1 MTKTRALIA
10 SILAF
15 ALALP
20 LTVAGVLLAPAAEA
34 AGGTLE
40 VTKSVDSPGPY
51 GPGDTFTYSIQVT
64 CQSASCTDAELTDT
78 LPPPLVLDGDD
89 AVQVTAG
96 GGGTYDTSGTDGD
109 GGTTVDVLAT
119 QPQADGGTGM
129 APGTIANISIRVRVP
144 SDATADYN
152 GTVTNTAN
160 VQQTGGN
167 SDSDTADVTIDVPTT
182 LDTTVTKDASPA
194 SVPAVPGRAV
204 QFTIHAQNTSN
215 ASVDSLVVSD
225 PSADGDDPFQY
236 LALTGIS
243 TLTPPEGADTV
254 QVDWVDAAGTTHTGT
269 PVSPIPDDPNTLLAG
284 IDLTQVHGI
293 TFTFTGP
300 DGIPID
306 GEATI
311 VLDTE
316 TRDNVAD
323 LETGTTV
330 VTNTA
335 ESDVTKGDDTAD
347 DTDDATVDVVSADVS
362 VTTSKEFADD
372 HLLAGD
378 STTAT
383 IRSEVGSQP
392 VTTMVIDE
400 PTDGDDDLADQG
412 LTFGGFGAGV
422 AWPAGADSVS
432 IVYDYSDGTSSDAQ
446 TSTTRDTMPPVPA
459 GHTDADVVGFHITF
473 TSDDPDGI
481 EPGDA
486 ASIPFDVTAQAV
498 PGADDVTSTNNTTTT
513 VTDDAGQSGTD
524 DASDDAT
531 REPARIDTNVDKV
544 FTPDEILGVPGARTV
559 VELPAEVCGQAQVDA
574 GTCDQ
579 TSTVP
584 SDDLIVS
591 DPANPGATPTE
602 FWDHMNLTSIGP
614 MDIPAG
620 STLQVNYWN
629 GSAWVPLAGP
639 ISSDQSPW
647 TYQIGTDPGPDDIQG
662 IQFDFEPTDPDA
674 GLPPGF
680 KVEPYLSFSH
690 RATLRSDPGTSA
702 LPTGTDPVTYTNDVE
717 SQVDNP
723 DADTSPVTDDDD
735 ADITVDPTDG
745 SGPGDSVDKGWVDP
759 DTGDVLDSGV
769 LVPAL
774 TDDQRTARISWGT
787 GGYPMSQVQLTDV
800 PAPATGDAVADTVY
814 DAFDLVR
821 IAPITTSTDPL
832 IAFDQVSKVE
842 LFDGSAG
849 GGTGAWVDVT
859 AAACANG
866 CDGTFGGYTLTTAQQ
881 ESTLSV
887 RLTFV
892 ESPTRASRITSPT
905 DPPVGSGVAQS
916 VGNDRPVDLVF
927 RIRQDMRVS
936 GDPVLGNDPDN
947 GSQPYNTGTDGLVS
961 NTAGMDSWAPGTPTT
976 DPADYHDTD
985 SAVITI
991 TDRPVNV
998 STTKQFDEDTLGLPP
1013 DGTAAADYPKD
1024 ALTLTANNDTNAKV
1038 RSMTIQ
1044 DPAPVT
1050 ADTPASNTFDLMNLT
1065 GFLAIDAPTG
1075 ADASAT
1081 EVFLTVGGTEQPAIT
1096 ADAALALTAGD
1107 LADVTGVRV
1116 VFHGLMVTTTDDT
1129 TPARVVLDMQL
1140 RADHRGDGTPITDA
1154 DAVDNYSFASAT
1166 NPEDTAS
1173 GTANDTVN
1181 IAEPTYGVDA
1191 TKTIDPASR
1200 YEGETNAYTVDLT
1213 GKPTG
1218 TVRTTFLTITDD
1230 DPLYWNAFDFT
1241 GFPSQTVNAPIS
1253 RVKVDA
1259 LVGVTYSLD
1268 GDTLVQQCNGSDDLS
1283 SCWVEGDYT
1292 DAASPALP
1300 AGVAAADVE
1309 GLRFTYDA
1317 GDGQPNW
1324 EHPSNPTAHATF
1336 SAEQRTNLRWSPDG
1350 ENVTPVPSDLPT
1362 NDNAP
1367 GEDVLGRTNNTIQVH
1382 SEGSWNNVEGPWTAD
1397 DTANDYTDYLHLP
1410 NSVEVTKTPG
1420 NGNAQPTNESP
1431 NSPISYQFVVTNNG
1445 QWPQTGVTIV
1455 DTLPTDDGGPQLVP
1469 ASQEVPDNGTC
1480 APADPDFVVSLRT
1493 TDGPDEPI
1501 GGASAQYCMSADG
1514 APTIAVTLP
1523 EGFVLQPGDAIVV
1536 DTPLEYRGGTDP
1548 VAPGT
1553 DVVNSVTVS
1562 DDRVYDTCDST
1573 HNASVN
1579 NDQTTNVPSCTADT
1593 TTQPRALTP
1602 LRITKAV
1609 KGVGAGD
1616 PDAAPGDPNY
1626 DDLGVLDVNAND
1638 QNASGCQEPSVPNYA
1653 GDVIY
1658 YGSSCVPIT
1667 RPGGIERWQVR
1678 LVNAGNIP
1686 AHIVAGIDVLPTPG
1700 DTGVVVPTA
1709 RGSEWRPRLVGNFT
1723 YDGQPVGVDTP
1734 MKLYYTTDTLD
1745 ETCNEAD
1752 ILNETTPG
1760 GVDWSDPDYSGCQ
1773 ADVEGRTWTAV
1784 TSQTPESDLAQATA
1798 LKAVL
1803 TYNAANEGLAPGD
1816 DLALTFDTRT
1826 PANAPQTTAGQEPIA
1841 WNSVAEGAQGTYT
1854 DPDDPDSVVQHPVS
1868 LVTEPPKVGVAMAT
1882 GSIKLTKDVVTPP
1895 GTDFPLPDS
1904 YPVKLFCT
1912 SVGAVDQPI
1921 PVPVQI
1927 LDTNGTDQ
1935 SVVNVPADGTTITVN
1950 DRANPDTTQWSN
1962 VTLPW
1967 GAECYAQEQPTPQGS
1982 TVTYDPS
1989 SPILPARSASIE
2001 ALRDYSDR
2009 TDIAHPISTDPDT
2022 INGVT
2027 VTNTY
2032 QNAGFS
2038 VTKTV
2043 DAGGAADQ
2051 DGNAIAYTRD
2061 YAFSASCTF
2070 NDSEVV
2076 PEADRTFTISGGD
2089 TKTVTGL
2096 PAGSVCTVTETDAG
2110 DAASTSITTTTGDG
2124 AADPVDGTS
2133 TTFTLTPDSDQTDP
2147 TTVTNAV
2154 AVTNA
2159 YTVGSVEV
2167 TKELAGDAADFGT
2180 APFTVHLMCTL
2191 DGTDPDPVYDADHT
2205 LTSPD
2210 DLTWTVENLPTGA
2223 HCDVTEPDAG
2233 GATSTTIDP
2242 ADGVTVPGPDDSP
2255 ATAAVTVTNTFAAG
2269 GFTVTKAVDDGGAV
2283 DQDGNAIAYTRD
2295 YTFTASCTFDGNEV
2309 VPEADRTFTLNDGDT
2324 KTVDGLPAG
2333 AECTVT
2339 ETDTGGAASST
2350 TTTTV
2355 GGETGDPAD
2364 GTTSTFTIAPD
2375 ADGEVTNSVLV
2386 TNAYTVGS
2394 VQVTKTID
2402 GDAADF
2408 ATAPFTV
2415 HLTCTLDGTDPDP
2428 VYDADHTLT
2437 PPDDLTWTVDDLPT
2451 GAHCDVTEPDA
2462 GGATSTTV
2470 TPADGVTVPGPDDS
2484 PATATVGV
2492 TNTFDAGGFTVT
2504 KTVDDGGAVDQD
2516 GNAIAYTRDYTF
2528 TASCT
2533 FDGNEVVPAADRTF
2547 TLNDGDSKT
2556 VTGLPVGADCTVT
2569 ETDDG
2574 GAASTTT
2581 TTTAGGETGEP
2592 TDGTSSEFTIAANRL
2607 GQVST
2612 SVEVTNTYTVGS
2624 VGVTKAVDGDGAA
2637 DWGQGP
2643 FTVHLTCTLDGTDP
2657 DPVYDADHTL
2667 TPGETWT
2674 VGDLPTGASCTVTEP
2689 RTGGA
2694 NGTSIDNPTVTVGDD
2709 AENPA
2714 VVTVTNTFT
2723 EGAVSVRKI
2732 IAGLGQPGDTQYD
2745 EAAARA
2751 YTFSIQCTRIV
2762 DGVPVPVEIPGDNPI
2777 QVTPAT
2783 DPVGRWTGLP
2793 TGATCQIT
2801 ELFPD
2806 GGAPPLHLVTSRTVT
2821 VGEGGTASVFGL
2833 NGFRTE
2839 PLTIEKVVDGDAA
2852 DAAPATFPVT
2862 IQCFYPTAAGPV
2874 PLPVEDAGDNPG
2886 PVQEEIGPDQ
2896 PFTTIPEPIGT
2907 ECSVTEVDD
2916 GGATSTTITG
2926 SNVTPDGDATVV
2938 LPDDDP
2944 DANTVTITNTF
2955 GATGFTVSKTVDDG
2969 GAKDASGDPVDYTGT
2984 YAFSASCEFNGSE
2997 QLADADRTFTLKD
3010 GATHTVTGV
3019 PVNSVCHVEETD
3031 TQGAPSTTV
3040 VITQDGDARD
3050 ATTGTSSGSF
3060 VLRDGGA
3067 EVNAVAVTNH
3077 YTVGAVTVTK
3087 QLDGDGA
3094 DAWGSGPFQV
3104 RLVCTLDGT
3113 DPDPV
3118 YDATHEL
3125 KPGALTWT
3133 VDDLPTGAHC
3143 DVTEPRTGGATSS
3156 AISPEDGVTVP
3167 GPDASPAAAAV
3178 TVTNT
3183 FDVGSIVVHKALDG
3197 DGAAEHRSDTFTVS
3211 LACTQDVDGTAT
3223 AVTIPGGATR
3233 AVSVAKDATYAGLPA
3248 NAECTLTETKD
3259 GGSDATTIDPGT
3271 VTVPVGSSVA
3281 ITVTNTFGA
3290 APPSPTATSGTG
3302 GLALTGADLWHLG
3315 LFAAG
3320 VLALGLVVFFAA
3332 LWTRRRE

>member
-1 MTKTRALIA
+1 MTKTRALLA
-10 SILAF
+10 SLLAF

-51 GPGDTFTYSIQVT
+51 GPGDTFTYTIQAT

-89 AVQVTAG
+89 AVQITSG
-96 GGGTYDTSGTDGD
+96 GGGTYDTSGSDGD

-119 QPQADGGTGM
+119 QPQADGGNGM

-144 SDATADYN
+144 SDATADFN
-152 GTVTNTAN
+152 GTVTNTAD
-160 VQQTGGN
+160 VSQTGGN

-225 PSADGDDPFQY
+225 PSTDGDDPFQY

-293 TFTFTGP
+293 TFTFTGA

-316 TRDNVAD
+316 TRDDVAD
-323 LETGTTV
+323 LETGTTT

-347 DTDDATVDVVSADVS
+347 ATDDATVDVVSADVS

-446 TSTTRDTMPPVPA
+446 TSTSRDTVPPVPA

-473 TSDDPDGI
+473 TSDDADGI

-559 VELPAEVCGQAQVDA
+559 VELPAEVCGQTEVDA

-591 DPANPGATPTE
+591 DPANPGTTPTE

-647 TYQIGTDPGPDDIQG
+647 SYQIGSDPSPDDIQG

-680 KVEPYLSFSH
+680 KVEPYMSFSH

-774 TDDQRTARISWGT
+774 TDDQRTARVSWGT
-787 GGYPMSQVQLTDV
+787 GGYPMSQVQLSDV
-800 PAPATGDAVADTVY
+800 PSPATGDAVADTVY

-849 GGTGAWVDVT
+849 GGAGAWVDVT

-866 CDGTFGGYTLTTAQQ
+866 CDGTFGGYTLTAAQQ

-947 GSQPYNTGTDGLVS
+947 GNQPYNTGTDGLVS
-961 NTAGMDSWAPGTPTT
+961 NTVGMDSWALDTPAG

-1050 ADTPASNTFDLMNLT
+1050 GDTPESNTFDLMNLT

-1081 EVFLTVGGTEQPAIT
+1081 QVFLTHDGVEDTDPIT

-1140 RADHRGDGTPITDA
+1140 RADHRGDGTAITEA
-1154 DAVDNYSFASAT
+1154 DSVDNYAFASAT

-1200 YEGETNAYTVDLT
+1200 YEGETNAYTVALT

-1230 DPLYWNAFDFT
+1230 DPLFWNAFDFT
-1241 GFPSQTVNAPIS
+1241 GFPAQTVNAPIS
-1253 RVKVDA
+1253 RVEVDA

-1268 GDTLVQQCNGSDDLS
+1268 GDTLVQQCNGSDDLTD
-1283 SCWVEGDYT
+1283 CWVDGDYT
-1292 DAASPALP
+1292 DAAGPVLP

-1317 GDGQPNW
+1317 GEGQPNW

-1336 SAEQRTNLRWSPDG
+1336 SAEQRDNLRWSPDG
-1350 ENVTPVPSDLPT
+1350 ENVTPVPSDLST
-1362 NDNAP
+1362 NENAP
-1367 GEDVLGRTNNTIQVH
+1367 GEDVLGRTTNTIQVH
-1382 SEGSWNNVEGPWTAD
+1382 SEGSWNNGEGPWTAD
-1397 DTANDYTDYLHLP
+1397 DTANDFTDYLHLP

-1420 NGNAQPTNESP
+1420 NGTAEPTNESP

-1501 GGASAQYCMSADG
+1501 GGASAQYCMGADG
-1514 APTIAVTLP
+1514 APTIEVTLP
-1523 EGFVLQPGDAIVV
+1523 DGFVLQPGDAIVV
-1536 DTPLEYRGGTDP
+1536 DTPLEFRGGTDP

-1745 ETCNEAD
+1745 ETCNEVD

-1773 ADVEGRTWTAV
+1773 SDVEGRTWTPV
-1784 TSQTPESDLAQATA
+1784 TTTTPESDLAQATA

-1803 TYNAANEGLAPGD
+1803 TYNVANEGLAPGD

-1854 DPDDPDSVVQHPVS
+1854 DPDDPDAGVQHPVS

-1989 SPILPARSASIE
+1989 SPVLPARSAPIE

-2022 INGVT
+2022 VNGVT

-2032 QNAGFS
+2032 
-2038 VTKTV
+2038 
-2043 DAGGAADQ
+2043 
-2051 DGNAIAYTRD
+2051 
-2061 YAFSASCTF
+2061 
-2070 NDSEVV
+2070 E
-2076 PEADRTFTISGGD
+2076 E
-2089 TKTVTGL
+2089 
-2096 PAGSVCTVTETDAG
+2096 
-2110 DAASTSITTTTGDG
+2110 
-2124 AADPVDGTS
+2124 
-2133 TTFTLTPDSDQTDP
+2133 
-2147 TTVTNAV
+2147 
-2154 AVTNA
+2154 
-2159 YTVGSVEV
+2159 
-2167 TKELAGDAADFGT
+2167 
-2180 APFTVHLMCTL
+2180 
-2191 DGTDPDPVYDADHT
+2191 
-2205 LTSPD
+2205 
-2210 DLTWTVENLPTGA
+2210 
-2223 HCDVTEPDAG
+2223 
-2233 GATSTTIDP
+2233 
-2242 ADGVTVPGPDDSP
+2242 
-2255 ATAAVTVTNTFAAG
+2255 G
-2269 GFTVTKAVDDGGAV
+2269 GFTVSKTVDTGGAV
-2283 DQDGNAIAYTRD
+2283 DQDGNPIAYDATYD
-2295 YTFTASCTFDGNEV
+2295 VTASCTFNDTEV
-2309 VPEADRTFTLNDGDT
+2309 VPDADQSFTLSGGDS
-2324 KTVDGLPAG
+2324 KTIDGLPAG
-2333 AECTVT
+2333 SECTVT
-2339 ETDTGGAASST
+2339 ETDSGGAASTT

-2355 GGETGDPAD
+2355 GGDAGEPTD

-2375 ADGEVTNSVLV
+2375 ADGEVTNAVAV
-2386 TNAYTVGS
+2386 TNTYTVGAA
-2394 VQVTKTID
+2394 QITKAVTGD
-2402 GDAADF
+2402 GADDWGSG
-2408 ATAPFTV
+2408 PFTV
-2415 HLTCTLDGTDPDP
+2415 RLHCTDPDTTP
-2428 VYDADHTLT
+2428 RVVYDDTHVLT
-2437 PPDDLTWTVDDLPT
+2437 PPDDLTWTV
-2451 GAHCDVTEPDA
+2451 E
-2462 GGATSTTV
+2462 
-2470 TPADGVTVPGPDDS
+2470 
-2484 PATATVGV
+2484 
-2492 TNTFDAGGFTVT
+2492 N
-2504 KTVDDGGAVDQD
+2504 
-2516 GNAIAYTRDYTF
+2516 
-2528 TASCT
+2528 
-2533 FDGNEVVPAADRTF
+2533 
-2547 TLNDGDSKT
+2547 
-2556 VTGLPVGADCTVT
+2556 
-2569 ETDDG
+2569 
-2574 GAASTTT
+2574 
-2581 TTTAGGETGEP
+2581 
-2592 TDGTSSEFTIAANRL
+2592 
-2607 GQVST
+2607 
-2612 SVEVTNTYTVGS
+2612 
-2624 VGVTKAVDGDGAA
+2624 
-2637 DWGQGP
+2637 
-2643 FTVHLTCTLDGTDP
+2643 
-2657 DPVYDADHTL
+2657 
-2667 TPGETWT
+2667 
-2674 VGDLPTGASCTVTEP
+2674 LPTGASCTVTEP
-2689 RTGGA
+2689 LDGGA
-2694 NGTSIDNPTVTVGDD
+2694 NQTVIDNPTFTVGDD
-2709 AENPA
+2709 AEDPSVA
-2714 VVTVTNTFT
+2714 TVTNTFT
-2723 EGAVSVRKI
+2723 EGSVSVRKI
-2732 IAGLGQPGDTQYD
+2732 IGGLDNPSTEYQLALDAT
-2745 EAAARA
+2745 
-2751 YTFSIQCTRIV
+2751 YTFSLACTRDV
-2762 DGVPVPVEIPGDNPI
+2762 NGMTVEVPVPGENPI
-2777 QVTPAT
+2777 EVVPADGVDGT
-2783 DPVGRWTGLP
+2783 WTGLP
-2793 TGATCQIT
+2793 TGATCTVT
-2801 ELFPD
+2801 EQFPE
-2806 GGAPPLHLVTSRTVT
+2806 GQATPPLVVTVPRTVT
-2821 VGEGGTASVFGL
+2821 VGVGDSTTLVRTL
-2833 NGFRTE
+2833 NAFRVA
-2839 PLTIEKVVDGDAA
+2839 PMTIEKIVDGPAA
-2852 DAAPATFPVT
+2852 DQAPDTFPVR
-2862 IQCFYPTAAGPV
+2862 IACFYGEGANRVA
-2874 PLPVEDAGDNPG
+2874 LPVADIDDNPG
-2886 PVQEEIGPDQ
+2886 PVQVEIGPDQ
-2896 PFTTIPEPIGT
+2896 PFTTIGEPIGT
-2907 ECSVTEVDD
+2907 ECAVTEVDN

-2926 SNVTPDGDATVV
+2926 SNVDADGNATIVP
-2938 LPDDDP
+2938 LDGP
-2944 DANTVTITNTF
+2944 DAQPADADTVTITNTF
-2955 GATGFTVSKTVDDG
+2955 GTTGFAVAKTVDDG
-2969 GAKDASGDPVDYTGT
+2969 GAKNQDGTAIDYPGPYTFT
-2984 YAFSASCEFNGSE
+2984 ASCTFNGAE
-2997 QLADADRTFTLKD
+2997 QLAPEDRTFSVV
-3010 GATHTVTGV
+3010 GGETHAVTGV
-3019 PVNSVCHVEETD
+3019 PVNSVCTVEETD

-3104 RLVCTLDGT
+3104 RLVCTLDGA
-3113 DPDPV
+3113 DPNPV

-3143 DVTEPRTGGATSS
+3143 DVTEPGTGGATSS
-3156 AISPEDGVTVP
+3156 AISPADGITVP
-3167 GPDASPAAAAV
+3167 GPGDSPATAAL

-3183 FDVGSIVVHKALDG
+3183 FDVGSVVVHKALDG
-3197 DGAAEHRSDTFTVS
+3197 DGASEHRTDTFTVS
-3211 LACTQDVDGTAT
+3211 LACTREVNGTPADVN
-3223 AVTIPGGATR
+3223 IPGGATR
-3233 AVSVAKDATYAGLPA
+3233 TVSVTKDATYVGLPA
-3248 NAECTLTETKD
+3248 NATCTLTETKD
-3259 GGSDATTIDPGT
+3259 GGADATKVDPGT
-3271 VTVPVGSSVA
+3271 VTVPIGSSVA
-3281 ITVTNTFGA
+3281 ITVTNTFEA
-3290 APPSPTATSGTG
+3290 TPPSPSSTPTQADTGWLAT
-3302 GLALTGADLWHLG
+3302 TGADFWHLALIAG
-3315 LFAAG
+3315 G
-3320 VLALGLVVFFAA
+3320 VLALGLLVFFAA